1 MALITISRNVGSG
14 GEKIAKRVAN
24 DLNLELYDDTRL
36 QETAV
41 KMGVP
46 VEELN
51 RLDEKAPGLFDRMLS
66 KKPEVYLDMMEAV
79 VYDIAHQGKGVI
91 LGHGSQI
98 LLRDFDCALHVY
110 VHSTGPSRLKYI
122 MEQRGIGKD
131 AAEKFIRKSDSRQ
144 KGFFQFAFRL
154 DWNDPSLYD
163 LIINTEKMG
172 IDSAVALITE
182 AAQSENVLACSLKA
196 VDAMERMSQEK
207 KVEAALLK
215 NDINLILLNIEVPE
229 IGVAHISGSVYS
241 PSEIEK
247 ISQIVNG
254 VDGISEVKNDTVPM
268 PASI

>member
-1 MALITISRNVGSG
+1 MALITISQSVGSG

-24 DLNLELYDDTRL
+24 DLNLVLYDDTRL
-36 QETAV
+36 QEAAV

-46 VEELN
+46 EAELD

-98 LLRDFDCALHVY
+98 LLRDFNCALHVY
-110 VHSTGPSRLKYI
+110 IHAPASSRVKYI

-131 AAEKFIRKSDSRQ
+131 AAEKFIRKSDNQQ
-144 KGFFQFAFRL
+144 KGFFQFAFYL

-163 LIINTEKMG
+163 LTINTEKMG

-182 AAQSENVLACSLKA
+182 AARSDTVLACSLTA
-196 VDAMERMSQEK
+196 VDAMERISQEK
-207 KVEAALLK
+207 KIEAALLE
-215 NDINLILLNIEVPE
+215 NDINLVLLNIEVPE
-229 IGVAHISGSVYS
+229 IGVAHISGSVYTS
-241 PSEIEK
+241 GDVKK
-247 ISQIVNG
+247 ISQIVKE
-254 VDGISEVKNDTVPM
+254 VDGISEVKNDTVAM
-268 PASI
+268 PAAT